1 MLRPDVQLGAA
12 RRTRFREL
20 ERPPSTGALD
30 VLHALLADAHDEKV
44 GSIWSQEVEV
54 VPTIT
59 LVVGG
64 DRSRIQP
71 SSDAREQHEDFEL
84 ARNVLHT
91 HGHRV
96 DSRIRVDLGRH
107 QAVHTHT
114 LPTGREVG
122 VAYRQVCIFV
132 YGSPACTCE
141 DACLGV
147 TCAYCIRQPFG

>member
-71 SSDAREQHEDFEL
+71 SSDAREQHEDFCTLTDTEL
-84 ARNVLHT
+84 TVESEWISAAIRPCTHT
-91 HGHRV
+91 HSPRV
-96 DSRIRVDLGRH
+96 ASREVC
-107 QAVHTHT
+107 
-114 LPTGREVG
+114 EVG

-141 DACLGV
+141 DACPGV
-147 TCAYCIRQPFG
+147 TCA

>member
-71 SSDAREQHEDFEL
+71 SSDAREQHEDFCTLTDTEL
-84 ARNVLHT
+84 TVESEWISAAIRPCTHT
-91 HGHRV
+91 HSPRV
-96 DSRIRVDLGRH
+96 ARWEWL
-107 QAVHTHT
+107 
-114 LPTGREVG
+114 TGR
-122 VAYRQVCIFV
+122 
-132 YGSPACTCE
+132 
-141 DACLGV
+141 
-147 TCAYCIRQPFG
+147 CAYLYTAALLAYTKMPARVSHVHICIRQPFG

>member
-114 LPTGREVG
+114 LPTGRESRG
-122 VAYRQVCIFV
+122 ARWEWLT
-132 YGSPACTCE
+132 GR
-141 DACLGV
+141 
-147 TCAYCIRQPFG
+147 CAYLYTAALLAHAKMPAWVSHVHIV

>member
-96 DSRIRVDLGRH
+96 DSRI
-107 QAVHTHT
+107 
-114 LPTGREVG
+114 
-122 VAYRQVCIFV
+122 
-132 YGSPACTCE
+132 
-141 DACLGV
+141 
-147 TCAYCIRQPFG
+147 

>member
-64 DRSRIQP
+64 GRSRIQP

-114 LPTGREVG
+114 PHGSRVARCEVG

-132 YGSPACTCE
+132 YGSPACT
-141 DACLGV
+141 
-147 TCAYCIRQPFG
+147 